1 MAVVSVMFQNII
13 WLHVY
18 KVQEWKK
25 NKSKM
30 LETTVVVAFGEKEG

>member
-1 MAVVSVMFQNII
+1 MYTKFKNG
-13 WLHVY
+13 
-18 KVQEWKK
+18 KK